1 MKRITSAIILIT
13 LLLLLLYRGSVFHF
27 WLLYLG
33 VVVLTLDEYYRLV
46 SAGNFPCFRWSG
58 IGAGVILSPFF
69 LLKGSGFVGF
79 GLAIVFLL
87 LSLRAILSSDDLKY
101 SLESLVVTFCGVF
114 YVAFCLGHLVRL
126 RGMPGGADLILYC
139 LILLWAN
146 DTGAY
151 YVGSRYGITKMAPV
165 LSPGKS
171 WEGFFGGFLLTFITA
186 WLGMRLFAV
195 GGTKAALVLVGV
207 ASFVGPVGDLTESLI
222 KRASGKKDSGRI
234 IPGHGGLLDR
244 IDSLIFCAPFFYYYC
259 RSLF

>member
-1 MKRITSAIILIT
+1 LKRITSAIILIA

-33 VVVLTLDEYYRLV
+33 VVVLALDEYYQLL

-58 IGAGVILSPFF
+58 IGGGVILSIFF
-69 LLKGSGFVGF
+69 LLKGSEFVGF
-79 GLAIVFLL
+79 ALAVVFLL
-87 LSLRAILSSDDLKY
+87 LCLRVILSSDDLKH
-101 SLESLVVTFCGVF
+101 SLEGLAVTFCGVF
-114 YVAFCLGHLVRL
+114 YVAFCLGHLVWL
-126 RGMPGGADLILYC
+126 RGMQGGANLILYC

-151 YVGSRYGITKMAPV
+151 YVGSRYGVTKMAPV
-165 LSPGKS
+165 LSPGKT
-171 WEGFFGGFLLTFITA
+171 WEGFFGGFLLTLVTA
-186 WLGMRLFAV
+186 WLGMRLLAV
-195 GGTKAALVLVGV
+195 GGAKTALVLVGLV
-207 ASFVGPVGDLTESLI
+207 SLIGPVGDLFESLI
-222 KRASGKKDSGRI
+222 KRASGKKDSGKI